1 MQFRPYVSSS
11 TLDDFD
17 EKASLTARRR
27 WWERFLNLTI
37 QGGWSDEMKV
47 YELKLKMPPAVRNWR
62 GQLAPKDRRDWKRLS
77 RLFRREYVKS
87 RMSEPER
94 YYTMSQYRDETALAF
109 LYRLNLASERTD
121 LNFRKSSADRERH
134 IKRFIKK
141 LSDDQLK
148 RTLES
153 QRFRRVSDLEF
164 VLKQQEEVRQKDGP
178 PARQSRDFK
187 ADNVVRDH
195 YKPRREDRAYV
206 AQGDED
212 SGYDEVDERETSVRS
227 APAVNNPSVS
237 SNSST
242 PNDSTSEICTPNY
255 TLTREDLIHEVYRVM
270 DRVGWPQRP
279 QAQRPGGP
287 SQGQPQRPQHPG
299 FQSRYNPDRDETC
312 ADCGRLGHRSEN
324 CWGNLICGRCHRH
337 GHPTRL
343 CETRPCR
350 KCGEFH
356 EGRCEDWKAFQE
368 IKKLVRQGGLTD
380 LPSDVRDAILDAE
393 ADSEGAQLN

>member
-1 MQFRPYVSSS
+1 
-11 TLDDFD
+11 
-17 EKASLTARRR
+17 
-27 WWERFLNLTI
+27 
-37 QGGWSDEMKV
+37 
-47 YELKLKMPPAVRNWR
+47 
-62 GQLAPKDRRDWKRLS
+62 
-77 RLFRREYVKS
+77 
-87 RMSEPER
+87 MSEPER

-109 LYRLNLASERTD
+109 LYRLNLAAERAD

-164 VLKQQEEVRQKDGP
+164 VLKQQEEVRQKDEP
-178 PARQSRDFK
+178 PARQSRDFR

-195 YKPRREDRAYV
+195 YKPRRQDRAYV

-212 SGYDEVDERETSVRS
+212 SGYDEVDERETGVRS

-242 PNDSTSEICTPNY
+242 PSDSTSEICTPND

-279 QAQRPGGP
+279 PAQRPGGP
-287 SQGQPQRPQHPG
+287 SQGQSQRPQHRG
-299 FQSRYNPDRDETC
+299 F
-312 ADCGRLGHRSEN
+312 
-324 CWGNLICGRCHRH
+324 
-337 GHPTRL
+337 
-343 CETRPCR
+343 
-350 KCGEFH
+350 
-356 EGRCEDWKAFQE
+356 
-368 IKKLVRQGGLTD
+368 
-380 LPSDVRDAILDAE
+380 
-393 ADSEGAQLN
+393 

>member
-1 MQFRPYVSSS
+1 
-11 TLDDFD
+11 
-17 EKASLTARRR
+17 
-27 WWERFLNLTI
+27 
-37 QGGWSDEMKV
+37 
-47 YELKLKMPPAVRNWR
+47 
-62 GQLAPKDRRDWKRLS
+62 
-77 RLFRREYVKS
+77 
-87 RMSEPER
+87 
-94 YYTMSQYRDETALAF
+94 
-109 LYRLNLASERTD
+109 
-121 LNFRKSSADRERH
+121 
-134 IKRFIKK
+134 K

-255 TLTREDLIHEVYRVM
+255 TLTREDLIDEVYRVM

-299 FQSRYNPDRDETC
+299 FLSRCNPDRDETC